1 MKEAMK
7 GICSGELLYEN
18 HCTGCHTSR
27 AHLRDRRRATSVPAV
42 KAWVRRWS
50 SELKLGWTDGE
61 IAEVTRH
68 LVRRY
73 YKFDSATPQN

>member
-1 MKEAMK
+1 
-7 GICSGELLYEN
+7 
-18 HCTGCHTSR
+18 
-27 AHLRDRRRATSVPAV
+27 V

-61 IAEVTRH
+61 IAEITRH